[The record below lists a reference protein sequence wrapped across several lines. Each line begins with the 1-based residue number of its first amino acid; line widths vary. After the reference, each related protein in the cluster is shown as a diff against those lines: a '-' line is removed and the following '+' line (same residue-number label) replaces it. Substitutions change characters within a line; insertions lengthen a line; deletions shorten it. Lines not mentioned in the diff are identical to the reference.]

1 MPTGGPGP
9 ESAARVPLVE
19 RRLPLLPWAM
29 GAIATIPT
37 LAALALILHRFFQI
51 DEFVFVR
58 SAWLVGE
65 GLVPYRDFFEHH
77 TPLAYLL
84 LAPVVAVAPET
95 SGALVWARLACLPVA
110 AMLVLGVYRLSRFV
124 AGPFESAVAALALA
138 AMPAFVSRAI
148 EVRPDLLAATA
159 FVWAAVLL
167 AGARPGDLRRPFA
180 AGLLLAVAL
189 LATQKAA
196 HYLWGLPLATLLLPR
211 LEGSGER
218 RRWLAAA
225 SPLAALAASGL
236 AFVVGLAAL
245 GAWPA
250 FYNQNIELALRWQEG
265 GGRFAAAGYL
275 LPALTGAPVWSAL
288 VLFGVVA
295 LAGGAMRRAGTPARP
310 TLILGAAAVPAALSL
325 ATLPNPWPYN
335 FLPVFAAWTPIA
347 ALGAGTLAGRF
358 ARAATAR
365 AVLVGAALLAVALE
379 ASWWLRERARDN
391 GLQRALVDRTLA
403 LTARDQPVF
412 DGNGGYLFR
421 PSAYFLWYHSAAM
434 RAMLRRQLEAEI
446 VPALLASGAPLFL
459 EDPRFE
465 ELPASVRAWVR
476 SHFQRYFGPIH
487 LWGNALEPPPGASSG
502 SYETAFLAIR
512 RGHYFVTYPGA
523 DGDAGIRVRVG
534 ERDFPARV
542 PIELAA
548 GEHVVRVE
556 RKDPAMPVWL
566 LWRPASGELWYPGSA
581 PEIPLYPH
589 FF

>member
-288 VLFGVVA
+288 V
-295 LAGGAMRRAGTPARP
+295 
-310 TLILGAAAVPAALSL
+310 PAALSL